1 MKTNKELA
9 DLQREYQKLE
19 AKEKMEISS
28 KKKLQGWGPA
38 SIVLFLSLSQYDKG
52 GVIKPT
58 RPQD

>member
-28 KKKLQGWGPA
+28 KKKLQG
-38 SIVLFLSLSQYDKG
+38 
-52 GVIKPT
+52 
-58 RPQD
+58 